1 MSNKN
6 NAFSEKKGAH
16 LSKIIGGTLLIVG
29 TAIGG
34 GMLALPVSASPGGFF
49 NASLLLFG
57 CWVLMT
63 YSAFLILE
71 INLWLPQNSN
81 IISMAKA
88 TLGRKGEIIAWTSY
102 LLLLYALICAY
113 ISSGTD
119 IFHNLFQLIGINLP
133 LWINSCLFVGVLGY
147 VVYKGIESV
156 DYVNRGLMT
165 AKFAAYFLLVASV
178 APHIQLSNLQGGKA
192 SALIGSVTV
201 MITSFGFASIIPSLR
216 TYFNDDVKKLRLI
229 ITIGSLIPLLCYI
242 IWILIILGV
251 IPRNGSNSLDA
262 VLHSGH
268 STTELTTSLSHFL
281 NNPWITNFSRLF
293 SSVCVATSF
302 LGVSLGLSDFLADG
316 FKIKKQGRGNVIIYA
331 ATFLPSLLIIL
342 FYPSIFILG
351 ISYAGIFCIILLALL
366 PALMAYG
373 GRYNKKIAHGYQ
385 VKGGKIALLILIVLI
400 SAIIVLSIKDSIS

>member
-1 MSNKN
+1 MN
-6 NAFSEKKGAH
+6 NEQVLPLKKQSSH
-16 LSKIIGGTLLIVG
+16 LSKMIGGTLLIVG

-34 GMLALPVSASPGGFF
+34 GMLALPVAASPGGFF
-49 NASLLLFG
+49 NSSLLLLL
-57 CWVLMT
+57 CWFLMT

-71 INLWLPQNSN
+71 VNLWLPPNSN

-88 TLGRKGEIIAWTSY
+88 TLGRKGEVMAWTCY

-119 IFHNLFQLIGINLP
+119 IFHNLFHLIGINLP
-133 LWINSCLFVGVLGY
+133 LWLSSCLFVGILGFI
-147 VVYKGIESV
+147 VYKGIESV
-156 DYVNRGLMT
+156 DYVNRGLMF
-165 AKFAAYFLLVASV
+165 AKLSAYILLVISIS
-178 APHIQLSNLQGGKA
+178 PHVQLSNLQGGKA

-201 MITSFGFASIIPSLR
+201 MITSFGFATIIPSLR
-216 TYFNDDVKKLRLI
+216 AYFHDDVKKLRTI
-229 ITIGSLIPLLCYI
+229 IMIGSLIPLICYI
-242 IWILIILGV
+242 IWILVILGV
-251 IPRNGSNSLDA
+251 IPRNGNNSLDA
-262 VLHSGH
+262 VLRSGH
-268 STTELTTSLSHFL
+268 TTTELTTSLSIFL

-293 SSVCVATSF
+293 SSICVATSF

-316 FKIKKQGRGNVIIYA
+316 LKVKKQGRGNLIIYS

-351 ISYAGIFCIILLALL
+351 ISYAGIFCILLLALL

-385 VKGGKIALLILIVLI
+385 PKGGKVTLIILILLVITIVI
-400 SAIIVLSIKDSIS
+400 FSIKDSIS